1 MIIKIV
7 ISLTDQ
13 GDNRV
18 GKVFDSILFTFK
30 YKQQLI
36 KIETVNLCTWT
47 LQRKRILEFTSRVS
61 DTVLQKH
68 FYDGLWKKK
77 FCH

>member
-47 LQRKRILEFTSRVS
+47 LQRKRI
-61 DTVLQKH
+61 
-68 FYDGLWKKK
+68 
-77 FCH
+77 